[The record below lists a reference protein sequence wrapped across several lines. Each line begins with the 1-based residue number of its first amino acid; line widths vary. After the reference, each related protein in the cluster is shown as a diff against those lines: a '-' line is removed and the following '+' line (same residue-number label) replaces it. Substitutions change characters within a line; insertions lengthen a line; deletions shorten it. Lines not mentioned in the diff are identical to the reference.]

1 MQRPG
6 LAAQLLNQVAAA
18 GAAIA
23 ASYSRVWRAE
33 EPPLPDQADTTSA
46 PREPEL
52 SEPEHSR
59 RHAAPHDAATRRS
72 TGPQR

>member
-6 LAAQLLNQVAAA
+6 LAAQVLNQVAAA
-18 GAAIA
+18 RAAIA
-23 ASYSRVWRAE
+23 ASYSRLWRPD
-33 EPPLPDQADTTSA
+33 EPPLPDQADTTGA

-72 TGPQR
+72 TDRQR